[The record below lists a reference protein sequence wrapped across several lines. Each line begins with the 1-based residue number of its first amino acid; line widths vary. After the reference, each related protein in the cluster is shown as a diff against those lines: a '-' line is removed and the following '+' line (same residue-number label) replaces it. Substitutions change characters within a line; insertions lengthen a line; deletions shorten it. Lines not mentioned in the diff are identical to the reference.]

1 MGAALTLRELRGLA
15 GLVEPSLLALD
26 LPGIARQIPL
36 TLQRHTQLRIGVD
49 EGAGDAVPDRARL
62 TARTAAVD
70 ADAKV
75 VGALG
80 ARRLQRGG
88 RERAVRRAREVLLEG
103 LAVHPAG
110 AVARAQDHARDG
122 RLALAGTQV
131 LRDVC
136 HVSSSPRAE
145 AAWGPAPRA
154 DARGQRRSS
163 ACSAGRARGGCGA
176 ACP

>member
-1 MGAALTLRELRGLA
+1 MSAALALRELRGLA
-15 GLVEPSLLALD
+15 GLVEPGLFALD
-26 LPGIARQIPL
+26 LACIARQIPL
-36 TLQRHTQLRIGVD
+36 ALQRHTQLRVGVD
-49 EGAGDAVPDRARL
+49 EGAGDAVPDRAGL

-70 ADAKV
+70 ADAQV
-75 VGALG
+75 VRALG

-88 RERAVRRAREVLLEG
+88 SERAVRRARGALLEG
-103 LAVHPAG
+103 RAVHPAR
-110 AVARAQDHARDG
+110 AVARAQDHPRDG

-131 LRDVC
+131 LRDLC

-145 AAWGPAPRA
+145 AAWGAAPRA